1 MKIIVVS
8 DTHYRN
14 DILDELIDK
23 HKDADLFH
31 SLR

>member
-1 MKIIVVS
+1 MMKIIVVS

-23 HKDADLFH
+23 HKDADLFIH
-31 SLR
+31 